1 MDPLNPVSDVLV
13 ARQPI
18 YDSAMNVAAY
28 ELIVRDRDRGR
39 LPSADSAAATSSTIT
54 EIGLSLVAGH
64 QAFVKISRPFLLDG
78 YAAALPSDRVVFEV
92 RPSITPDSRVVGAL
106 EALVADGYTLCL
118 QGFGHDEGMLPLLEL
133 AKVVKLDVRE
143 LDPGTL
149 REQVSL
155 VARHGVKLVAENV
168 ETHDELDFCQE
179 LGFDLYQGYF
189 FCKPRVVNE
198 RGIQVNDMARLQL
211 VAELQGPDV
220 DFGALQEII
229 SHDVGLSYNLLRFVN
244 SAFFSLPR
252 RVESLRDALVLLG
265 LNNVRRWT
273 TLMALASSQDKPHE
287 LLVTGLIRARMCELV
302 AEAAGE
308 KDREAYFTIGLF
320 SVVDALMDSSMIEVL
335 RSLPFS
341 QEIIG
346 ALLNYDGQK
355 GQVLH
360 GVLSYE
366 RGDFEDLGALG
377 ALPAGASPSELYS
390 QAVEWATQANGGLVA
405 GEPESEAA

>member
-1 MDPLNPVSDVLV
+1 MDVPNSASDVLV

-28 ELIVRDRDRGR
+28 ELIVRDRDRDR
-39 LPSADSAAATSSTIT
+39 LPSADGAAATSSTIT
-54 EIGLSLVAGH
+54 DIGLSLVAGH
-64 QAFVKISRPFLLDG
+64 PAYVKVSREFLLDG
-78 YAAALPSDRVVFEV
+78 YAAALPADRVVFEV
-92 RPSITPDSRVVGAL
+92 RPSVAPDGRVVSAL
-106 EALVADGYTLCL
+106 EALVGDGYRICL
-118 QGFGHDEGMLPLLEL
+118 QGFVHDEGMLPLLEL
-133 AKVVKLDVRE
+133 AKVVKLDVRS

-155 VARHGVKLVAENV
+155 MGRHEVKLVAENV

-211 VAELQGPDV
+211 VAELQGSEV

-229 SHDVGLSYNLLRFVN
+229 SRDVGLSYNLLRFVN

-265 LNNVRRWT
+265 LDNVRRWS

-287 LLVTGLIRARMCELV
+287 LLVTGLIRARMCELL

-308 KDREAYFTIGLF
+308 KDKEGYFTAGLF

-335 RSLPFS
+335 RSLPLS
-341 QEIIG
+341 EEIIG
-346 ALLNYDGQK
+346 ALLNYDGTK
-355 GQVLH
+355 GRVLH
-360 GVLSYE
+360 AVLAYE
-366 RGDFEDLGALG
+366 RGDFGELGE
-377 ALPAGASPSELYS
+377 LPAGTSPSELYS
-390 QAVEWATQANGGLVA
+390 QAVDWATQASGGLA
-405 GEPESEAA
+405 AEQPDSEAA